1 MYISS
6 AAPYS
11 SSGPEQFVVFAGHA
25 PPGLPALFLPFLKLQ
40 VLHFLNGLCLC
51 CALTGSVLLQGPF
64 WAKTCSRALTNSQC
78 FKGNRR
84 KKSLELWVTTSR
96 SFLPHRAVG
105 LRLWGWREVL
115 PPASFSPSQSSDNH
129 SLIYTAPNSQNCVSS
144 CLYGG
149 TDLWAS

>member
-25 PPGLPALFLPFLKLQ
+25 PPGLPAVFLPFLKLQ
-40 VLHFLNGLCLC
+40 VLHFLNGLCSC

-64 WAKTCSRALTNSQC
+64 WAKTCSRALPNSLS

-84 KKSLELWVTTSR
+84 KKIIRALVTTWW
-96 SFLPHRAVG
+96 SFLPHRAAG
-105 LRLWGWREVL
+105 LRLWGWTEVL
-115 PPASFSPSQSSDNH
+115 PPSALHRAVTTILSFTLHHKTHFLQPK
-129 SLIYTAPNSQNCVSS
+129 L
-144 CLYGG
+144 CL
-149 TDLWAS
+149 